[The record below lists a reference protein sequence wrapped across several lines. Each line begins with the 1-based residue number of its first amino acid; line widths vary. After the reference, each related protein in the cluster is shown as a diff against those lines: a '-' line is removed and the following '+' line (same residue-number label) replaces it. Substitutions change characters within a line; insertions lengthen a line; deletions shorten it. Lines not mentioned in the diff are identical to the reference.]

1 METDVDVIVVGGG
14 HNALVCAAY
23 LAEAGLSV
31 KVLEGRPLLGG
42 NTVTEEL
49 TLPGWRHDSC
59 SSAHV
64 VIQSNPLLSK
74 DELGLKARY
83 GLQ

>member
-1 METDVDVIVVGGG
+1 MSSNSSNDVDVVIVGAG

-23 LAEAGLSV
+23 LAEAGLRV
-31 KVLEGRPLLGG
+31 TVLEGREIIGG

-49 TLPGWRHDSC
+49 TLPGWHHDSC

-64 VIQSNPLLSK
+64 VIQSNPLLLN
-74 DELGLKARY
+74 DELGLKKT
-83 GLQ
+83 